1 MSGFSTR
8 AIHDGQAP
16 DPTTG
21 AVIPP
26 LYLSTNFEQLDVN
39 VLRAGYEYSRCDN
52 PTRTALQEL
61 LASLE
66 EATHAYSF
74 ASGMAAE
81 DVLLRVL
88 LEPGSHIIM
97 GADAY
102 GGTFRLIQETYA
114 RWGVTHSIVNLS
126 QEDIVSAELAAHPGS
141 VLWIET
147 PTNPMLDVYDIG
159 LLSEL
164 AHHNGGIVVVDN
176 TFATPYLQRPFALGA
191 DVVVHST
198 TKYLGGHSDVIG
210 GAVIVNDAPLAER
223 IAEAQNA
230 LGAISSPFD
239 CYMTIRGIKTLAVRM
254 DRHCSNALAVAQ
266 ALKDHPAVAEVIYPG
281 LTTHPQHLLAKK
293 QMANFGGMVSIRLTG
308 GEYAARALQTKTRVF
323 TLAESLGGVESLIE
337 YPAGMTHQYLR
348 ETHLAVSP
356 DLVRLS
362 IGIED
367 REDLIADLVQALDQI
382 S

>member
-1 MSGFSTR
+1 MTGFNTR

-39 VLRAGYEYSRCDN
+39 VLKAGYEYSRCDN
-52 PTRTALQEL
+52 PTRTSLQEL

-66 EATHAYSF
+66 GAHHAFSF

-88 LEPGSHIIM
+88 LEPGAHIIM
-97 GADAY
+97 GVDAY

-114 RWGVTHSIVNLS
+114 RWGVTHSIINLS
-126 QEDIVSAELAAHPGS
+126 DHGIVASELEAHPSS

-147 PTNPMLDVYDIG
+147 PTNPMLDIYDIAE
-159 LLSEL
+159 LSAL
-164 AHHNGGIVVVDN
+164 AHHHGAIVVVDN
-176 TFATPYLQRPFALGA
+176 TFATPYLQRPFTLGA

-210 GAVIVNDAPLAER
+210 GAVIVNNHDLAAR
-223 IAEAQNA
+223 IADAQNA
-230 LGAISSPFD
+230 LGAISAPFD
-239 CYMTIRGIKTLAVRM
+239 CYLTIRGIKTLAVRM
-254 DRHCSNALAVAQ
+254 DRHCSNALAIAQ
-266 ALKDHPAVAEVIYPG
+266 ALDAHPAVSEVIYPG
-281 LTTHPQHLLAKK
+281 LQSHPQHHLAGE
-293 QMANFGGMVSIRLTG
+293 QMSGFGGMVSIRLAG
-308 GEYAARALQTKTRVF
+308 GEAAARALQTKTKVF

-348 ETHLAVSP
+348 ETHLAVSV

-362 IGIED
+362 VGLED
-367 REDLIADLVQALDQI
+367 VEDLIADLFQALDQLP
-382 S
+382 